1 MPAAADIM
9 TMPTMVKINEPK
21 TRGKAAPLIIMRA
34 NDMVLVK

>member
-1 MPAAADIM
+1 LPAAADIM

-21 TRGKAAPLIIMRA
+21 TSGKAAPLIIMRP